1 MRPGSKD
8 LHARRPGWRRAGA
21 VILPCVVAL
30 ALAACGGND
39 DSSTSASTSA
49 GTTSSTAASDTSQ
62 GVEYAKS
69 QIEKFKQVPQFEATG
84 EPFDARK
91 AAQDKTIWSIP
102 SSSAVPFVQNI
113 QRFEK
118 GIAKQIGV
126 TFKVWANQGQPAQW
140 TQGMQSIIGGS
151 NGNDVIDLLAGINP
165 GALEPQIKA
174 AAKKD
179 IPTSVSHLFDPAQPS
194 PVEVAGRTDIP
205 YEQAGRL
212 LADWAIWKTGGKANA
227 LVVTVNEVP
236 STEPMVNGIKDEFA
250 NHCGSECKL
259 SFANVTIA
267 ESAQKVQPEVQTA
280 LVRDPGINYVLA
292 LYDSVE
298 VPGVVA
304 AITAANAGN
313 RVKVATFNGT
323 PSILKMIADG
333 DIVEMDVGEDIR
345 WIAYAIM
352 DTDLR
357 LLAGLDPVKD
367 PKVGI
372 RVFDDSNIADAG
384 SPPKDATGYGDSY
397 IDGYAKMWQ
406 LGG

>member
-1 MRPGSKD
+1 MEVDSHRF
-8 LHARRPGWRRAGA
+8 GWRRAG
-21 VILPCVVAL
+21 VVVLPCLLAV

-39 DSSTSASTSA
+39 GSSTSAST
-49 GTTSSTAASDTSQ
+49 GTTSNTAAASDGNQ
-62 GVEYAKS
+62 GVEYAKG
-69 QIEKFKQVPQFEATG
+69 QIEKYQQVPQFEATG

-91 AAQDKTIWSIP
+91 AAQGKTIWSIP

-113 QRFEK
+113 QRYEK
-118 GIAKQIGV
+118 GIAKQVGV
-126 TFKVWANQGQPAQW
+126 KFKVWANQGQPAQW
-140 TQGMQSIIGGS
+140 TQGMQSIVGS
-151 NGNDVIDLLAGINP
+151 SSGNDVIDLLAGINP

-174 AAKKD
+174 ADKKD
-179 IPTSVSHLFDPAQPS
+179 IPVSVSHLFDPAQPS
-194 PVEVAGRTDIP
+194 PVEVSGRTDIP

-212 LADWAIWKTGGKANA
+212 LADWAIWKTDGKANA

-236 STEPMVNGIKDEFA
+236 STDPMVTGIKDEFA

-298 VPGVVA
+298 VPGTVA
-304 AITAANAGN
+304 AIRAANAGN

-323 PSILKMIADG
+323 PSVLKMIADD

-345 WIAYAIM
+345 WIAHAIM

-357 LLAGLDPVKD
+357 LLAGLEPVKD

-372 RVFDDSNIADAG
+372 RVFDDSNIAEAG
-384 SPPKDATGYGDSY
+384 SPPKDATGYGNSY
-397 IDGYAKMWQ
+397 IDGYAKLWG
-406 LGG
+406 LNG